1 MSNTDT
7 SVTAIN
13 RAESLLK
20 ESPYQGYTYS
30 YPHKTAYRVFDQP
43 VALSDLWATEK
54 QSSLFLYLHVPFCEH
69 RCGFCN
75 LFTQANPEAGLTQ
88 RYLRQISDEA
98 SLVRRSLDSN
108 ATFGQLAIGG
118 GTPTFLSA
126 RELETLLKICQ
137 TMGADG
143 TSIPVSVEVSPA
155 TVDDEK
161 LSMLAEF
168 ETDRVSIGIQSFDE
182 AEAHRLGRPQKRHDV
197 EFALSEI
204 RRHRFPILNIDLIY
218 GGEGQSTEQWMKCV
232 QEALRWKP
240 EELYLYP
247 LYVRPLTGLG
257 RLERSWDDQRLEAYR
272 AAREFLLASEYEQ
285 VSMRMFRRLKTD
297 QGESSHQSCRDQES
311 AATGIQ
317 RAGVASDSKPDP
329 QYRCQSDG
337 MIGLGCGAR
346 SYTASLHYSTE
357 FAVGRQGVRSIL
369 MDYLNRPVDS
379 FSMARYGFR
388 LSIEEQR
395 RRFLILGL
403 LQTSG
408 LKRSEYRGRFG
419 CEVLEHFPELA
430 ALNEAGLIETK
441 DETICLTEPGL
452 ERSDAIGPWLYSEPV
467 QSLMKDFDL
476 Q

>member
-7 SVTAIN
+7 PNSATGRMVQ
-13 RAESLLK
+13 AEPLLR

-30 YPHKTAYRVFDQP
+30 YPHKTAYRFFEQP
-43 VALSDLWATEK
+43 IALSHLWAEEN

-88 RYLRQISDEA
+88 RYVRQLEA
-98 SLVRRSLDSN
+98 EAAQIRNALDSK
-108 ATFGQLAIGG
+108 AAFGQLAIGG
-118 GTPTFLSA
+118 GTPTFLNA
-126 RELETLLKICQ
+126 VELESLLKICQ
-137 TMGADG
+137 FMGVDG
-143 TSIPVSVEVSPA
+143 RQVPVSVEVSPA
-155 TVDDEK
+155 TVDAQK
-161 LSMLAEF
+161 LAMLADF
-168 ETDRVSIGIQSFDE
+168 GTDRISIGIQSFDE
-182 AEAHRLGRPQKRHDV
+182 AEAHRLGRPQRRDDV
-197 EFALSEI
+197 TSALSEI

-218 GGEGQSTEQWMKCV
+218 GGEGQSTEQWMNCV
-232 QEALRWKP
+232 REALTWQP

-272 AAREFLLASEYEQ
+272 SAREFLLANGYEQ
-285 VSMRMFRRLKTD
+285 VSMRMFRRL
-297 QGESSHQSCRDQES
+297 SSDGRRSVHHP
-311 AATGIQ
+311 
-317 RAGVASDSKPDP
+317 ASDPLAVRNDDLRSIPKPAP

-369 MDYLNRPVDS
+369 LDYLGRPAES
-379 FSMARYGFR
+379 FSKARYGFQ
-388 LSIEEQR
+388 LAIEEQR

-408 LKRSEYRGRFG
+408 LKRSEYLSRFG
-419 CEVLEHFPELA
+419 SEVLEHFPELSN
-430 ALNEAGLIETK
+430 LSEAGLIETSS
-441 DETICLTEPGL
+441 EIIGLTEQGL
-452 ERSDAIGPWLYSEPV
+452 ERSDAIGPWLYSESV
-467 QSLMKDFDL
+467 QSLMRDFDL

>member
-1 MSNTDT
+1 MSKTDT
-7 SVTAIN
+7 SIFTTGRTVPA
-13 RAESLLK
+13 ASLLK

-30 YPHKTAYRVFDQP
+30 YPHKTAYRFFEQP
-43 VALSDLWATEK
+43 IALSELWAAEN

-88 RYLRQISDEA
+88 RYVRQLEA
-98 SLVRRSLDSN
+98 EAVQVRNALDSN

-118 GTPTFLSA
+118 GTPTFLNA
-126 RELETLLKICQ
+126 AELGSLLKICQ
-137 TMGADG
+137 SMGVDG
-143 TSIPVSVEVSPA
+143 RQVPVSVEVSPA
-155 TVDDEK
+155 TVDAEK
-161 LSMLAEF
+161 LAMLADF
-168 ETDRVSIGIQSFDE
+168 GADRISIGIQSFNE
-182 AEAHRLGRPQKRHDV
+182 AEAHRLGRPQRRDHV
-197 EFALSEI
+197 TNALSEI
-204 RRHRFPILNIDLIY
+204 RRHSFPILNIDLIY
-218 GGEGQSTEQWMKCV
+218 GGEGQSTEQWMNCV
-232 QEALRWKP
+232 REALTWQP

-272 AAREFLLASEYEQ
+272 AAREFLLANGYEQ
-285 VSMRMFRRLKTD
+285 VSMRMFRRL
-297 QGESSHQSCRDQES
+297 SSDGRRSVHDP
-311 AATGIQ
+311 
-317 RAGVASDSKPDP
+317 ASDPLANRNDDFRSIPKPAP

-346 SYTASLHYSTE
+346 SYTTALHYSTE

-369 MDYLNRPVDS
+369 LDYLGRPVES
-379 FSMARYGFR
+379 FSMARYGFP

-408 LKRSEYRGRFG
+408 LKRSEYLSRFG
-419 CEVLEHFPELA
+419 SEVLEHFPELSE
-430 ALNEAGLIETK
+430 LHEAGLIET
-441 DETICLTEPGL
+441 TGQAIGLTKHGL
-452 ERSDAIGPWLYSEPV
+452 ERSDAIGPWLYSQPV
-467 QSLMKDFDL
+467 QSLMKTFDL